1 MGMKRRDFI
10 TLLGGAAATWSLATR
25 AQQPE
30 RMRKIGALMNFAAND
45 EEGKAR
51 VVAFAQAL
59 QKLGWTEGRN
69 LRTDTRWAAA
79 DDADH
84 YRRYSEELVALAPDV
99 ILASASPSVAALQRI
114 TRSIPIVFAY
124 VIDPVGAGYVT
135 SMARPGANIT
145 GFTSFEY
152 SLSGKWLE
160 LLKEIA
166 PNLSR
171 VAVLRRCGTAYR
183 TFTRSD
189 TIPRMGVSPLMG
201 LIRSS
206 ISNSPLLTS
215 IASLEGRNQRPS
227 RCRRPP
233 STNL

>member
-1 MGMKRRDFI
+1 MSMKRSEFI

-135 SMARPGANIT
+135 SMTRPGANI
-145 GFTSFEY
+145 
-152 SLSGKWLE
+152 
-160 LLKEIA
+160 
-166 PNLSR
+166 
-171 VAVLRRCGTAYR
+171 
-183 TFTRSD
+183 
-189 TIPRMGVSPLMG
+189 
-201 LIRSS
+201 
-206 ISNSPLLTS
+206 
-215 IASLEGRNQRPS
+215 
-227 RCRRPP
+227 
-233 STNL
+233 